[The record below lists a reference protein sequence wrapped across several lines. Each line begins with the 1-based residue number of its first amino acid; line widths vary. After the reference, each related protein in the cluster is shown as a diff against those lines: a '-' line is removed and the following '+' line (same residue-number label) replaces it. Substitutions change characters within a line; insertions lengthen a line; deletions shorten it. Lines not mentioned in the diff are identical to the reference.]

1 MENVDTIQMSL
12 ILGYNHYIVVVV
24 VISSKRLSQVSTQER
39 TIADEAPIPA
49 SIFLAA
55 GQLMFEKLLRI
66 AVKKLGHC
74 SSTNDKG
81 IHLG

>member
-1 MENVDTIQMSL
+1 MSL

-24 VISSKRLSQVSTQER
+24 VVSNKRLSQVSTQER
-39 TIADEAPIPA
+39 TIADEATIPA

-66 AVKKLGHC
+66 AVRKLC
-74 SSTNDKG
+74 RTLQFSK
-81 IHLG
+81 